1 MKTHQKQLEYEKYM
15 KNSIANELLL
25 EMQSC
30 ILKTSPTRPVKLLK
44 TQMRTGEHRGKVTIQ
59 QMNSESS
66 MHFFIYVFPAQ

>member
-1 MKTHQKQLEYEKYM
+1 MKTHQKQLECGCVPSLYE
-15 KNSIANELLL
+15 ANELLL
-25 EMQSC
+25 EMQSW